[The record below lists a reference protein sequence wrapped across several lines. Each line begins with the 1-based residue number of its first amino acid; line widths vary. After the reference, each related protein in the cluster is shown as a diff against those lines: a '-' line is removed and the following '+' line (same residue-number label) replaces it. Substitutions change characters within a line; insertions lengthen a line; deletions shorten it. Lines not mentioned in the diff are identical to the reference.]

1 MMMPT
6 ARCRHSTARTSWAA
20 MLWLTKRVHH
30 VRAAAVA
37 VEGEE
42 AAVVAEAAEGV
53 AVTAAAVVAVEAAVV
68 AAAEAVVVV
77 AEEAG
82 EAAGISL

>member
-30 VRAAAVA
+30 VRVAAAAVA
-37 VEGEE
+37 GEE

-53 AVTAAAVVAVEAAVV
+53 EATAVAVVAVEEAVV
-68 AAAEAVVVV
+68 AAAEAVAVV

-82 EAAGISL
+82 AAAGISL